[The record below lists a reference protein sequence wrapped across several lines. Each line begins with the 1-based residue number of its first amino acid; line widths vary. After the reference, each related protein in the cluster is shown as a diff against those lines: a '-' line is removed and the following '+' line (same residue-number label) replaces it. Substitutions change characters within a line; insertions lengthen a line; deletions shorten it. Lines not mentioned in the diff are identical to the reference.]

1 MSYIEQ
7 VKGLIVLAKEDL
19 VIRFDGVS
27 NNTFRKTITSL
38 FVDMSIL
45 FSILISMAL
54 MLIITLTMVLS
65 VMFIMWS
72 KSTFN
77 FISRLFKGNKMKKEI
92 KPNIKGSR
100 PAPQPAMSP
109 FEDGTPIVQ
118 SKVYANKQHEKAM
131 KAPVKKIDAEI
142 LANLQKA
149 GL

>member
-1 MSYIEQ
+1 
-7 VKGLIVLAKEDL
+7 
-19 VIRFDGVS
+19 
-27 NNTFRKTITSL
+27 
-38 FVDMSIL
+38 
-45 FSILISMAL
+45 
-54 MLIITLTMVLS
+54 MVLT
-65 VMFIMWS
+65 VMVIMWS
-72 KSTFN
+72 KSTLN

-100 PAPQPAMSP
+100 PAPMPSISP

-118 SKVYANKQHEKAM
+118 SKVYANKQLEKAM